1 MNKVLPQR
9 IGTGLIYAISLF
21 ASLFFA
27 PNLFIF
33 ITFILALAAVLELH
47 QMSESTPIFMILCL
61 SLYFGSCF
69 FFRNNEN
76 FALSLIAVFFS
87 FFIFLVFILF
97 FRNQQTLEFN
107 APLVTSISL
116 FYISMGMSFL
126 IFIAENQNYEGAIM
140 LGFVFLIQWSN
151 DSFSYLIGKW
161 MGKRI
166 LFPAI
171 SPKKTIEGYVG
182 GLICTL
188 LFALLICNLVDLDYL
203 QAMTVAFLIC
213 LGGNAGDLMESKI
226 KRLLGKKDSS
236 QLLPGH
242 GGFFDRI
249 DSIILS
255 VPISYLFLHLIY

>member
-1 MNKVLPQR
+1 LNKVLPKR
-9 IGTGLIYAISLF
+9 IGTGLIYAFSLF
-21 ASLFFA
+21 ASLFFV

-33 ITFILALAAVLELH
+33 IAFILALAAVLELH
-47 QMSESTPIFMILCL
+47 HMSEKTPILIILCL

-76 FALSLIAVFFS
+76 FALSLILVFFS
-87 FFIFLVFILF
+87 FFTFLLLILF
-97 FRNQQTLEFN
+97 SRNQQTLKFTL
-107 APLVTSISL
+107 PLVTSISL
-116 FYISMGMSFL
+116 FYISIGMSFL
-126 IFIAENQNYEGAIM
+126 IFIAQNQKYEGSIM

-161 MGKRI
+161 IGKKI
-166 LFPAI
+166 VFPAI
-171 SPKKTIEGYVG
+171 SPKKTLEGYIG

-188 LFALLICNLVDLDYL
+188 LFALFIGYVVDLDYF
-203 QAMTVAFLIC
+203 QVMTLAFLIC
-213 LGGNAGDLMESKI
+213 ISGNTGDLIESKI
-226 KRLLGKKDSS
+226 KRLLDKKDSS

-255 VPISYLFLHLIY
+255 VPISYLFLYLIY

>member
-1 MNKVLPQR
+1 MPQR
-9 IGTGLIYAISLF
+9 IGTGMIYAFSLF

-47 QMSESTPIFMILCL
+47 HMSESTPIFMILCL

-97 FRNQQTLEFN
+97 FRNQQTIEFN

-203 QAMTVAFLIC
+203 QAMAVAFLIC